1 MDTFS
6 VRDLREHTGALIHG
20 AEAGKLSLI
29 TKRGRPVFLAIPFT
43 DELIEFGLRPA
54 LAVHLYKEG
63 IFTLAK
69 AAKLSGESLEGF
81 IASLSKLG
89 IPIVQ
94 YTIKDVNEELKDF
107 E

>member
-6 VRDLREHTGALIHG
+6 VRDLRERTGELSHD

-29 TKRGRPVFLAIPFT
+29 TKHGRPVFLAIPFT

-54 LAVHLYKEG
+54 LAINLYKEG
-63 IFTLAK
+63 VLTLAK

-81 IASLSKLG
+81 IATLSKLG
-89 IPIVQ
+89 ISVIQ
-94 YTIKDVNEELKDF
+94 YTIKDVDEELKDF